1 MDFTLW
7 SICMRKNAQIDVKRN
22 EMSDRLL
29 RAKLLYLQHY
39 EARVGNRVDRH
50 VHPFWQFEL
59 VLSGSVACEVDRRRF
74 DLAAGAVLL
83 IAPGIWHGFEYRTPA
98 TEFWSVKFEA
108 NVARGEQARLTGVM
122 HGQPLVRGALQL
134 LRAALRSETGPG
146 SWPEIGPP
154 GRIGVERAL
163 ETLMGVGLADAP
175 ENAPEEELAAR
186 ISSLLDER
194 SGEPLAVSE
203 AAQRLGL
210 SRGYLSA
217 RFRAAHRVSVKRYID
232 RERSRFA
239 ERLLRYSDLSITE
252 ISDQLKFSD
261 PHAFSRFFARLF
273 GQSPR
278 AFRKSHAPRTVGR
291 TR

>member
-1 MDFTLW
+1 MA
-7 SICMRKNAQIDVKRN
+7 KNAKIDVKRN
-22 EMSDRLL
+22 KMSDRLL
-29 RAKLLYLQHY
+29 RVKLLYLQHFD
-39 EARVGNRVDRH
+39 ARVGNRVDRH

-59 VLSGSVACEVDRRRF
+59 VLSGSVACELDRRRF
-74 DLAAGAVLL
+74 ELPAGAVLL
-83 IAPGIWHGFEYRTPA
+83 IAPGIWHSFEYHTPA

-108 NVARGEQARLTGVM
+108 NVARAEQARLTGVV

-146 SWPEIGPP
+146 SWPEIAPA

-186 ISSLLDER
+186 ISALLDER

-203 AAQRLGL
+203 AAHRLGL

-217 RFRAAHRVSVKRYID
+217 RFRAAHRVSVKSYID

-239 ERLLRYSDLSITE
+239 VRLLRYSDLSITE

-278 AFRKSHAPRTVGR
+278 AFRKSHASRAADRGR
-291 TR
+291 